1 MMKKKLLIVRTIVS
15 LFLTRCG
22 NKGEADV
29 YKKFKSKISD
39 SKGYH
44 ITGILELISNETT
57 YTYDVEVSYEKEN
70 KFRVSLKN
78 TTNDHQQIILRNEE
92 GDYVITPSLN
102 KSFKFQSEWPY
113 NNSQAYLLQ
122 TILKDIKTDE
132 ERSFKTTDEGYLF
145 TTSVNYSNNKD
156 LVEQKIYVDKNYKI
170 TKVEVYD
177 KNGIAQIKMSFDKID
192 FKSKYGN
199 NYFALES
206 NTLKTSNSKTTLKID
221 DIIYPMYLPIN
232 TTLTAQNKV
241 SKENGER
248 VILTF
253 EGDSPF
259 TFIQETI
266 SIPEEPEI
274 IVMNGEP
281 MFLYDTVVA
290 LTDKSVNWISDGIEY
305 YLVSDS
311 LEEIELIK
319 IAASINSLPVIK

>member
-1 MMKKKLLIVRTIVS
+1 MKKIILCMFLVILLVGCSKKDEKGVLKELEKNIDSSNSYS
-15 LFLTRCG
+15 L
-22 NKGEADV
+22 
-29 YKKFKSKISD
+29 
-39 SKGYH
+39 
-44 ITGILELISNETT
+44 TGVLEMQNNETT

-92 GDYVITPSLN
+92 GVYVITPSLN
-102 KSFKFQSEWPY
+102 KSFKFQSDWPY

>member
-1 MMKKKLLIVRTIVS
+1 MKKIILCMFLVILLVGCSKKDEKGVLKELEKNIDSSNSYS
-15 LFLTRCG
+15 L
-22 NKGEADV
+22 
-29 YKKFKSKISD
+29 
-39 SKGYH
+39 
-44 ITGILELISNETT
+44 TGVLEMQNNETT

-92 GDYVITPSLN
+92 GVYVITPSLN

>member
-1 MMKKKLLIVRTIVS
+1 MKKIILCMFLVILLVGCSKKDEKGVLKELEKNIDSSNSYS
-15 LFLTRCG
+15 L
-22 NKGEADV
+22 
-29 YKKFKSKISD
+29 
-39 SKGYH
+39 
-44 ITGILELISNETT
+44 TGVLEMQNNETT
-57 YTYDVEVSYEKEN
+57 YTYDVEVSYDKEN

-92 GDYVITPSLN
+92 GVYVITPSLN
-102 KSFKFQSEWPY
+102 KSFKFQSESPY